1 MSTLPSVGTP
11 LVFIETQDARAT
23 TGSIG
28 LLAAAR
34 ALGGGAAAV
43 VCGPDAS
50 EIAVGLAR
58 FGSERTFACESPGID
73 ASLGQAQV
81 DVLERLVRDHDVT
94 TVLFEN
100 SVLAAEVAA
109 GLAARLD
116 AGVNWDL
123 QDVTVRDGALVG
135 TRYALDD
142 RVAVEVG
149 WIGTVQLA
157 VFRLGQHDPVEA
169 PVDGQV
175 VSIDVALSPH
185 ALATRVVEVRGS
197 SAEQAALATADII
210 VAGGRGMR
218 DRESL
223 VLLEDLADAL
233 GGVVAVSMPIVDRG
247 WYPHSRQVGQTGQK
261 VRPRLYLACGIS
273 GQLGHRVGM
282 EKSGVIVAINT
293 DATAPIFGICDAGV
307 VGDLQVI
314 VPELTRRLRAAHG
327 ATPGQS

>member
-1 MSTLPSVGTP
+1 MSTAPSVGTP
-11 LVFIETQDARAT
+11 LVFIETQGAKAT
-23 TGSIG
+23 AGSVG
-28 LLAAAR
+28 LLAVAR
-34 ALGGGAAAV
+34 ALGGSAAAM
-43 VCGPDAS
+43 VCGAGAT
-50 EIAVGLAR
+50 AVAGGLAQ
-58 FGSERTFACESPGID
+58 FGSERTFVCETPGID

-81 DVLERLVRDHDVT
+81 DVLERLVRDDDVT

-123 QDVTVRDGALVG
+123 QGIAVRDSSLVG
-135 TRYALDD
+135 TRHALDD

-149 WIGTVQLA
+149 WIGSVQLA
-157 VFRLGQHDPVEA
+157 VFRLGQHDPVQA
-169 PVDGQV
+169 PVDGQIIP
-175 VSIDVALSPH
+175 IDVAPSPH
-185 ALATRVVEVRGS
+185 ALATRVVEVRGA
-197 SAEQAALATADII
+197 SADQAALATADII

-218 DRESL
+218 DRDSL
-223 VLLEDLADAL
+223 ALLEDLADAL

-314 VPELTRRLRAAHG
+314 VPELTRRLRAARG
-327 ATPGQS
+327 STPGES